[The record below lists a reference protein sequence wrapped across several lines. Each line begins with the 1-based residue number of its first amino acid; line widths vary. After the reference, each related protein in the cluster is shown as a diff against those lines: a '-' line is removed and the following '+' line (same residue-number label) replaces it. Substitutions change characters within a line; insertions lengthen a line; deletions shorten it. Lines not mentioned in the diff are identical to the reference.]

1 MCTVPTFLCYYYWE
15 LRKLK
20 TTLSKSMLG
29 NNKQA
34 QLSTGCILVSNPTLL
49 NNNNDNN
56 NEQLKKLLL
65 SYFPNGN
72 FLLNSLCKESLST

>member
-20 TTLSKSMLG
+20 TTLSKGMLG

-56 NEQLKKLLL
+56 NE
-65 SYFPNGN
+65 SYYFSI
-72 FLLNSLCKESLST
+72 SLMVTFFWIVSARNHYQPK